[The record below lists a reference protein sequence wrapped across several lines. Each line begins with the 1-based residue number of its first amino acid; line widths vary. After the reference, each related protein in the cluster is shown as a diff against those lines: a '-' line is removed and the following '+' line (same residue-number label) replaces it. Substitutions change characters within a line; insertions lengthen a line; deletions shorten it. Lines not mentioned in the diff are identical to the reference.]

1 MSLLDFLTGK
11 TECPNCGTKGAR
23 KSGDQIRC
31 PNPHCSNFDPEL
43 EGQGT
48 VRQVAPAHQGNFAPA
63 RPITV
68 RYLNFERQEKTF
80 TADAES
86 AARKR
91 NHISLRVTPTGTR
104 IALSRDRIQNLPE
117 VEQACPQR
125 VAPGQDLP
133 SRRERQV
140 LSYHKNRG
148 TTSPLY
154 EKIRAKYPQW

>member
-1 MSLLDFLTGK
+1 MSLLDFLSGK
-11 TECPNCGTKGAR
+11 TECPNCGTKGAK

-48 VRQVAPAHQGNFAPA
+48 VRRVAATPQGSFAPA

-68 RYLNFERQEKTF
+68 RYLNYQRQDKTF
-80 TADAES
+80 TADADS
-86 AARKR
+86 AVRKG
-91 NHISLRVTPTGTR
+91 NHVSMCVTPSGIR
-104 IALSRDRIQNLPE
+104 IALSRDRIQNLRE
-117 VEQACPQR
+117 VEEACPER
-125 VAPGQDLP
+125 VAPGQEGP